1 MRDQLRLVTKVC
13 VFLAVLRKRLS
24 SLSVNNTII
33 EYLFD
38 ESHFIPYLNLLASI
52 LFRYVQIF
60 HAAFM
65 LLIRLVN
72 KITFKVHLSAKKFH
86 LFSSK

>member
-1 MRDQLRLVTKVC
+1 MRDELRLVTKVC

-38 ESHFIPYLNLLASI
+38 ESHFIPCLKLASI
-52 LFRYVQIF
+52 LCKICSNIF
-60 HAAFM
+60 
-65 LLIRLVN
+65 LIRLAN
-72 KITFKVHLSAKKFH
+72 KITFKVH
-86 LFSSK
+86 